1 MKETTILNIAEF
13 RLIEPSSEHLLDVH
27 KHLFLHFGVTHVDQS
42 THFPHSTLRLRME
55 VPCDDD
61 VDALVEWEKAQDTVY
76 NAYMRTEEIL
86 WGVKRNRDLIW
97 TPCKHR

>member
-1 MKETTILNIAEF
+1 
-13 RLIEPSSEHLLDVH
+13 
-27 KHLFLHFGVTHVDQS
+27 
-42 THFPHSTLRLRME
+42 ME

>member
-1 MKETTILNIAEF
+1 MTTILNIARF
-13 RLIEPSSEHLLDVH
+13 RLCDPSSEHLLDVH
-27 KHLFLHFGVTHVDQS
+27 KHLFLHFGVTHV
-42 THFPHSTLRLRME
+42 HSTALSPDNLVLRME

-86 WGVKRNRDLIW
+86 WGVKRKRDLIW